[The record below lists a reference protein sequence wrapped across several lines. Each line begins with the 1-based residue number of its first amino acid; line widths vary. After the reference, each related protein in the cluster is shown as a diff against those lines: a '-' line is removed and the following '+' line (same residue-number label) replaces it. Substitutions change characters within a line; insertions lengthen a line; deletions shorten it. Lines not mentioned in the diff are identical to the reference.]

1 MRSAVQSAAPGHVL
15 PVGRQSRGEWGLS
28 RAHGLWMGSLA
39 PSLSISNQGMPLY
52 LSRKD
57 LKVTGVQFKF
67 KALKVD
73 FANTEM
79 WYISKEKKLQ
89 GETGHVKYLWV
100 ATSWLLAFSPH
111 LCIFQRL
118 LVLLLVNHR
127 SASLFFIT
135 EVMRLLSHREMWRV
149 KV

>member
-1 MRSAVQSAAPGHVL
+1 MRSAGQSAAPGHVL

-28 RAHGLWMGSLA
+28 RAHGLWMDSLA

-73 FANTEM
+73 SAINEM
-79 WYISKEKKLQ
+79 WYMSKEKKLQ
-89 GETGHVKYLWV
+89 GETGHVKHLWV
-100 ATSWLLAFSPH
+100 VTSRLLAFSPH
-111 LCIFQRL
+111 LFFQRL
-118 LVLLLVNHR
+118 LVLLLVNNR

-135 EVMRLLSHREMWRV
+135 EVTRLLSHREEWRV